1 MTSAI
6 VSSTID
12 ADYPVSGQDNDSQGF
27 RDNFSVIKDGLATA
41 NAEITVLQ
49 NTSAKLN
56 VDNDFGGNV
65 IDNATTNRLYGSVYS
80 TTSTATTNVSLENG
94 EYQRIQVTGNHTVAF
109 TDWPETDRFAKIRL
123 ELKSSGTTQTI
134 TFSTEGGGVVR
145 KEITETLAAAT
156 GVSRK
161 QETGTVTNAT
171 FSFPTANLTAG
182 VFQVGERLFGSGLTG
197 DVNILTANNLATT
210 ATETTGA
217 YTLTYT
223 AIDGSGAVTTTASA
237 GIIPTGTKV
246 TFANNTG
253 IRGIDT
259 GTTYYTYDASGTGF
273 KIATS
278 LVNAND
284 GIAITGLAGAVPY
297 TGIDVGAGASVRIT
311 GTFTSSIPVG
321 NAVTLDNVTGIT
333 GVLTGTT
340 YYVYGYTSTG
350 FYITDSYANAVA
362 PTPTPLSG
370 ASGSTGGSFTGVAT
384 HFGAF
389 TGSAVATFPEF
400 NLTNSNTVVV
410 GSSINMYVDMPIRF
424 TGTGFGNVAAD
435 TDYYVHSIVG
445 STRIRLKTPSI
456 PDPVTL
462 TPYGSGPGETNVL
475 TMVPRTVLT
484 TSNTGQTVAAA
495 SGLNLTMSK
504 VVFPTTFQVSSDVN
518 KIRIV
523 DAWTVDGGANIFLKY
538 IGEFA

>member
-49 NTSAKLN
+49 NTTAKLN

-145 KEITETLAAAT
+145 KEITQSLAAAS

-161 QETGTVTNAT
+161 QATGTVTNAT
-171 FSFPTANLTAG
+171 FSFPTANLTTG
-182 VFQVGERLFGSGLTG
+182 VFQVADKLFGTGLAG
-197 DVNILTANNLATT
+197 EVTASAINNLVTT
-210 ATETTGA
+210 ATATTSST
-217 YTLTYT
+217 TLTYT
-223 AIDGSGAVTTTASA
+223 AINGSGAVTTGSSASA
-237 GIIPTGTKV
+237 VVTGTKV

-259 GTTYYTYDASGTGF
+259 GTTYYAYDASGTGF
-273 KIATS
+273 KIATT
-278 LVNAND
+278 LPNAVA
-284 GIAITGLAGAVPY
+284 GTAITGLAGTVPY
-297 TGIDVGAGASVRIT
+297 TTIDSGAGAYVKIG
-311 GTFTSSIPVG
+311 GTFTTSIPVG
-321 NAVTLDNVTGIT
+321 NTVTITDVTGIS

-362 PTPTPLSG
+362 LTPTPLLGAGGTYSG
-370 ASGSTGGSFTGVAT
+370 TGGDAT
-384 HFGAF
+384 HSGAF
-389 TGSAVATFPEF
+389 TGSAVATFPE
-400 NLTNSNTVVV
+400 LEPNSNRLTV
-410 GSSINMYVDMPIRF
+410 GSTAGMYEGMPIAF
-424 TGTGFGNVAAD
+424 TGTGFGNVLPA
-435 TDYYVHSIVG
+435 TEYYVSRIIDLNG
-445 STRIRLKTPSI
+445 IRLSTSI
-456 PDPVTL
+456 GGAPLTL
-462 TPYGSGPGETNVL
+462 TTTTGTL

-484 TSNTGQTVAAA
+484 ASITEQTVT
-495 SGLNLTMSK
+495 SGAGFNLTTAD
-504 VVFPTTFQVSSDVN
+504 VIFPAPFQVSSDVN

>member
-94 EYQRIQVTGNHTVAF
+94 EYQRITVVGNHTVAF

-134 TFSTEGGGVVR
+134 TFSTEGGGIVR
-145 KEITETLAAAT
+145 KEITQSLAAAS

-161 QETGTVTNAT
+161 QATGSATNAT
-171 FSFPTANLTAG
+171 FSFPTANVTTG
-182 VFQVGERLFGSGLTG
+182 SFQVDDRLFGTGLSGEVTLSA
-197 DVNILTANNLATT
+197 INNLTTTATATT
-210 ATETTGA
+210 ASTTLA
-217 YTLTYT
+217 YT
-223 AIDGSGAVTTTASA
+223 AINGSGAVTTGSSA
-237 GIIPTGTKV
+237 AAVVTGTKV
-246 TFANNTG
+246 TFSDNTG
-253 IRGIDT
+253 IKGIDT
-259 GTTYYTYDASGTGF
+259 GATYYTYDSSGTGF

-278 LVNAND
+278 LSNALA
-284 GIAITGLAGAVPY
+284 GTAITGLAGTVAY
-297 TGIDVGAGASVRIT
+297 TGIDVGAGAYVKIT

-321 NAVTLDNVTGIT
+321 NAVTIDNVTGIS
-333 GVLTGTT
+333 GLLTGTT
-340 YYVYGYTSTG
+340 YYAYGYTSTG
-350 FYITDSYANAVA
+350 FYLAATYSHATAV
-362 PTPTPLSG
+362 TPTPITG
-370 ASGSTGGSFTGVAT
+370 ASGSTDGVFTGVAT
-384 HFGAF
+384 HSGAF
-389 TGSAVATFPEF
+389 TGSATATFAELDP
-400 NLTNSNTVVV
+400 NSNRVTV
-410 GSSINMYVDMPIRF
+410 GSTVGMYEGMPIAF
-424 TGTGFGNVAAD
+424 TGTTFGGVAPT
-435 TDYYVHSIVG
+435 TDYYVAKIIDSTGLRLATSIG
-445 STRIRLKTPSI
+445 GAPISLSPATGT
-456 PDPVTL
+456 
-462 TPYGSGPGETNVL
+462 L
-475 TMVPRTVLT
+475 TMVPRTVIT
-484 TSNTGQTVAAA
+484 TSITAQTVASA
-495 SGLNLTMSK
+495 SGLNLTTADST
-504 VVFPTTFQVSSDVN
+504 FPNPFQVSSDVN

-523 DAWTVDGGANIFLKY
+523 DAWTVDGGTNIFLKY